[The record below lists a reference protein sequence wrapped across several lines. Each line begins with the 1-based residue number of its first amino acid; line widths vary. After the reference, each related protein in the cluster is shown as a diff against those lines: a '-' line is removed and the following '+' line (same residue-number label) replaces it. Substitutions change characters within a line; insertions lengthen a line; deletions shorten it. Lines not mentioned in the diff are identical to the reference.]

1 MHNAHVND
9 LHNPN
14 KKLHK
19 DREKEA
25 PIIYICGAVYLS
37 ISNLQKILEALD
49 AFYSDRSDTVISR

>member
-25 PIIYICGAVYLS
+25 PIIYMWCSLFIYFKFAEN
-37 ISNLQKILEALD
+37 I
-49 AFYSDRSDTVISR
+49 RSSGRFLF